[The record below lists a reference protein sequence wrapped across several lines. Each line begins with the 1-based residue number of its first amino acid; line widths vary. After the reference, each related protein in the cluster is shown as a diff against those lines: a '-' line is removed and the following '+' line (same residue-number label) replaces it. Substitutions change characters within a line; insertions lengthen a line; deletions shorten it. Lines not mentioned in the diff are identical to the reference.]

1 MKKKQIIKDLH
12 KKIRKVEH
20 LFLKINY
27 LYEIKKKDKNN
38 FIDFLEQEF
47 IEEIEEINKILVV
60 INQMLEELK

>member
-1 MKKKQIIKDLH
+1 MNKKQIIRDLH

-20 LFLKINY
+20 LFLKINH

-47 IEEIEEINKILVV
+47 VEEIKEINEILIL
-60 INQMLEELK
+60 INHMLEELK

>member
-1 MKKKQIIKDLH
+1 MNKKEIIKDLH

-38 FIDFLEQEF
+38 FIFFLEQEF
-47 IEEIEEINKILVV
+47 VEEIKEINEILIL